1 MPGRVAR
8 PGRDAEQAGDP
19 WMRLALPG
27 LSGTRD
33 GWQVVSWSWTV
44 CGAMCPK
51 LATIMKVAPWEG
63 AGEGCDRAGG
73 WRAAGRGL

>member
-51 LATIMKVAPWEG
+51 LATIMKVAPRRGRW
-63 AGEGCDRAGG
+63 RRLRPGG
-73 WRAAGRGL
+73 RLTGRRSRS